1 MSIAFNFILAH
12 FVFSFKLTFILTYF
26 VFTFKLNFILTQ
38 LMDHVNCKDLF
49 AYYYTIAIY
58 INENYGCLYSSGFSQ
73 SISAALDIRKSFNES
88 TPKPTHYKPTHCK
101 PKSTHCKPT
110 HYTPKSTHCKST
122 HCKYIYCKPK
132 STHCKPT
139 HYTPKST
146 HCKQYKT
153 MLMVLVDNYGER
165 EREREQ
171 EPGECKNL
179 H

>member
-88 TPKPTHYKPTHCK
+88 TPK
-101 PKSTHCKPT
+101 
-110 HYTPKSTHCKST
+110 
-122 HCKYIYCKPK
+122 
-132 STHCKPT
+132 
-139 HYTPKST
+139 ST